1 MGRYSLIEELG
12 RGGMGI
18 VYLAH
23 EVARDNRFAR
33 PSLEGRPRDLP
44 APLPHS
50 TLPLSPR
57 AKEFSMKR
65 STIGRVV
72 AVFGLALAAGVS
84 AKLESRRDVSQMV
97 DGATALIES
106 LSDEQRTRGVYAF
119 DDTEERFNFHFVPG
133 EVFERHGVSL
143 KEMNS
148 EQKARTHALLGTGLS
163 QSGHMTAME
172 IIELEG
178 ILQAVEAGSTQF
190 SRDPEL
196 YLMSVFGTPST
207 DGTWGWRFEGHHLS
221 LHFTIVDGDL
231 TVSAPTFLAT
241 SPATVMD
248 GPRKGLRPLAAQE
261 DAGRALLASLT
272 PAQRE
277 AAIIDDVAPTNIVT
291 GVAVE
296 VDPLSPTGVMAS
308 DFSREQRG
316 LLRELILSY
325 VNVMSEDIAA
335 LRLAGVRDGGI
346 DGIGFAWAG
355 GTEVGT
361 VGYYRVQG
369 PSFLIEFDYTARD
382 PNHVHS
388 AWRDFD
394 GDFGRDVLMEH
405 LQQTRH

>member
-1 MGRYSLIEELG
+1 
-12 RGGMGI
+12 
-18 VYLAH
+18 
-23 EVARDNRFAR
+23 
-33 PSLEGRPRDLP
+33 
-44 APLPHS
+44 
-50 TLPLSPR
+50 
-57 AKEFSMKR
+57 MKR
-65 STIGRVV
+65 STIGRVL
-72 AVFGLALAAGVS
+72 AVFGLALAAGVA

-97 DGATALIES
+97 DGARAFIES

-148 EQKARTHALLGTGLS
+148 EQKARTHALLATGLS

-178 ILQAVEAGSTQF
+178 ILQTMEAGSTQF

-221 LHFTIVDGDL
+221 LHFTIVEGNL

-272 PAQRE
+272 PAQRD

-291 GVAVE
+291 GVAAK
-296 VDPLSPTGVMAS
+296 VDPLSPMGVMAS

-316 LLRELILSY
+316 LLRELISSY

-346 DGIGFAWAG
+346 DAIGFAWAG

-361 VGYYRVQG
+361 VGY
-369 PSFLIEFDYTARD
+369 
-382 PNHVHS
+382 
-388 AWRDFD
+388 
-394 GDFGRDVLMEH
+394 
-405 LQQTRH
+405 